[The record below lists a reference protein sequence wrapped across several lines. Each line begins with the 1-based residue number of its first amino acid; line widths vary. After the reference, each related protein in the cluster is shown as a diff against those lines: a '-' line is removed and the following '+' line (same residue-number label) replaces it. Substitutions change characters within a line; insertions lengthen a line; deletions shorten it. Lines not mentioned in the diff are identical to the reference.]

1 MYVIRESFTAKPGM
15 ASKLAKLFK
24 DAVASEQRMKIRI
37 LTDMVADFNC
47 VVMESEV
54 ASLADFEKSMA
65 VYAKDKDLHA
75 RMKGYTDMYISG
87 RREIYQVM

>member
-1 MYVIRESFTAKPGM
+1 MYVIRELFVAKAGM
-15 ASKLAKLFK
+15 ASKLAKLLK
-24 DAVASEQRMKIRI
+24 EAVASEQRMKIRI
-37 LTDMVADFNC
+37 LTDTVADFNS

-65 VYAKDKDLHA
+65 AYATDKDLHA

-87 RREIYQVM
+87 RREIYKVM